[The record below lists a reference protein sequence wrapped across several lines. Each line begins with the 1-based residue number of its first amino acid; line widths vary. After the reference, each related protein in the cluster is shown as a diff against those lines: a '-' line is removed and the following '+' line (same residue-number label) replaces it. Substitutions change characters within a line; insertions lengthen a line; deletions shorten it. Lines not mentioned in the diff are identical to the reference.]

1 MTSPTI
7 QIQGLG
13 KRYPRKWALYQL
25 NMEVHEGDLF
35 GFIGP
40 NGAGKSTTIKILATL
55 EFPTEGQVFINGIN
69 VLEDP
74 FKIRASI
81 GYMPELF
88 GLYDE
93 LLVQDYLD
101 FFARV
106 YKIPPQK
113 RESLIADLMELT
125 DLHRIATEEIKSL
138 SKGMRQRLYLAKTL
152 IPDPKVLLLDEP
164 ASGLDPRARVEFREI
179 LFELQ
184 KAGKTVL
191 ISSHILSE
199 LQDICNRVAILENG
213 QLLGS
218 GTVQEMIQRCTPYL
232 LVKIRTLHQRSEEL
246 VPMLSQFPFQNFKA
260 EGDRLSAEFH
270 GKSEEI
276 PVIHRFLVEQG
287 VARFSFYVSEGFLE
301 DVFMKIT
308 TGAIS

>member
-1 MTSPTI
+1 MI
-7 QIQGLG
+7 QIQNLG
-13 KRYPRKWALYQL
+13 KRYPKKWALQKL

-55 EFPTEGQVFINGIN
+55 EFPSEGQVFINKVN
-69 VLEDP
+69 VLQEP
-74 FKIRASI
+74 FKIRATI

-101 FFARV
+101 FFSRIYHVPA
-106 YKIPPQK
+106 QK
-113 RESLIADLMELT
+113 RDSLIADLMELT
-125 DLHRIATEEIKSL
+125 DLNRIAKEEIKNL

-199 LQDICNRVAILENG
+199 LQDICNRVAIIEKG
-213 QLLGS
+213 QLLAS
-218 GTVQEMIQRCTPYL
+218 GTVQEIIQHCTPYL
-232 LVKIRTLHQRSEEL
+232 VVKIRTLQYASESL
-246 VPMLSQFPFQNFKA
+246 VPLLASFPFQNFKT
-260 EGDRLSAEFH
+260 EGERLSAEFH

-276 PVIHRFLVEQG
+276 PAVHRFLVEQG
-287 VARFSFYVSEGFLE
+287 VPLVSFHISEGFLE

-308 TGAIS
+308 TGEIA